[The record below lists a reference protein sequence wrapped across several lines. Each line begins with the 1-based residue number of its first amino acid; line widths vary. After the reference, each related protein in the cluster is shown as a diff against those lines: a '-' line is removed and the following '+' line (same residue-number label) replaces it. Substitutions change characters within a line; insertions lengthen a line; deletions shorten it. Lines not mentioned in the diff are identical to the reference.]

1 MKPEEEGDKSI
12 EFCEETQT
20 IRVYRQEEDKEHW
33 VDRWFGF
40 WFWFWGIVTLIPMT
54 VLIGLE

>member
-20 IRVYRQEEDKEHW
+20 IRVYRQED
-33 VDRWFGF
+33 
-40 WFWFWGIVTLIPMT
+40 GIVREEEE
-54 VLIGLE
+54 VRDWALEL

>member
-20 IRVYRQEEDKEHW
+20 IRIYHQEESNESESTHW
-33 VDRWFGF
+33 IMI
-40 WFWFWGIVTLIPMT
+40 FWGIITLIPMV